1 MTGPGA
7 AADHLRDPFAVPS
20 GTTLRFALL
29 VLTTTVTVM
38 SFSSSRFAPVEK
50 GVERRFAAY
59 EACWERENATASGL
73 PSGKQP
79 IEEVCGAD
87 PRLVSLWVPLTAVLV
102 FWLLVLAVYWVLP
115 RWRIR
120 RRRYV
125 PLGDGQEDVL
135 RTLDELR
142 ARARTEPVSWY
153 AQPLDPRVSAL
164 AFGRWRRK
172 CVVLSGGLLALR
184 TRRPET
190 FESVV
195 LHELGHVRNRDVDIS
210 FLTIVAARFGL
221 PVLLITLPAGILW
234 ELLWSLGGAGALAQG
249 FANSLLALCLLVV
262 MPLSRRAVL
271 RSREFYADARA
282 WQWST
287 SPLALRALF
296 ERPDAPRRP
305 VRDLLRLHPTARSR
319 RAMFDD
325 TAPLF
330 RSGFWELC
338 AAGTVLGAL
347 YNDLSQMYVLNLALG
362 ERAAELV
369 VEALALGTTGV
380 LLGAAV
386 AFLTLRFD
394 EGFPGER
401 PRLLWPPVWG
411 LGCGLALGGGVANPG
426 TMFTLASTGQWGIG
440 FLPWA
445 ALLSVALFLA
455 ARWMSVALGPWRRAL
470 RRRRRAAPAWCALVA
485 VVGAAF
491 ACVLCWLMELMTAQA
506 LMSTILGPGTPE
518 LVSFVVGAG
527 VSATVRAP
535 YLLCAVVLAALVPL
549 VGQAL
554 APHAYAG
561 ARVELRRTLGSG
573 LRWGLALMAGLI
585 LLALTGNHPLGIVP
599 VAGTLILLAVLT
611 GRRPR
616 DTGLAY
622 AHVVSAC
629 ALAAALA
636 LIGSRAVA
644 ALFDCGTERCAALDP
659 SAASLDVTLGLVPVL
674 LVAACV
680 PSVRKGRTVREALRT
695 TVPPLPGD
703 GLGTL
708 SLVFGIAAIGLALF
722 LPFAFLLGVLAVVF
736 GLAGRAMAARGE
748 ARNPG
753 RALAGVLC
761 GAAGVVCALLL
772 VLIAP

>member
-1 MTGPGA
+1 MTGPRA

-38 SFSSSRFAPVEK
+38 AFSSSRFAPVEK

-125 PLGDGQEDVL
+125 PLGDGSAEVIRAL
-135 RTLDELR
+135 EALR
-142 ARARTEPVSWY
+142 ARGRTGPVSWY

-164 AFGRWRRK
+164 AFGRWRHK

-184 TRRPET
+184 TRQPET

-195 LHELGHVRNRDVDIS
+195 LHELGHIRNRDVDIS
-210 FLTIVAARFGL
+210 FITIVAARFGL
-221 PVLLITLPAGILW
+221 PVLLITLPAGIAW
-234 ELLWSLGGAGALAQG
+234 ELLWGLGGAGAMAQG
-249 FANSLLALCLLVV
+249 VANSLLPLCLLVV

-282 WQWST
+282 WQWSA

-296 ERPDAPRRP
+296 EAPDARRRP
-305 VRDLLRLHPTARSR
+305 VRDLLRVHPTARRR

-330 RSGFWELC
+330 RSGFWELF
-338 AAGTVLGAL
+338 AVGSVIGVLH
-347 YNDLSQMYVLNLALG
+347 NHLSQTYVLNLSLG
-362 ERAAELV
+362 ERAAHLV
-369 VEALALGTTGV
+369 EQALALGTTGV

-386 AFLTLRFD
+386 AFLALRHD

-401 PRLLWPPVWG
+401 PRLMWAPVWG
-411 LGCGLALGGGVANPG
+411 LGCGLALGGGVVNPG
-426 TMFTLASTGQWGIG
+426 TTFTLASTGQSGIG

-445 ALLSVALFLA
+445 VLLSLVLYLS
-455 ARWMSVALGPWRRAL
+455 ARWMSVALRPWRQAL
-470 RRRRRAAPAWCALVA
+470 RRRRRAAPAWCVLVA
-485 VVGAAF
+485 VVGAVF
-491 ACVLCWLMELMTAQA
+491 GCVLCWLMELMTAQA

-518 LVSFVVGAG
+518 PISFVLGAG
-527 VSATVRAP
+527 ADAAVRAP
-535 YLLCAVVLAALVPL
+535 YLLCAFVLAALVPL

-561 ARVELRRTLGSG
+561 ARSGLFRTLGSG
-573 LRWGLALMAGLI
+573 LRWGLLLTAGLV
-585 LLALTGNHPLGIVP
+585 LLAFAGAGPLGIVP
-599 VAGTLILLAVLT
+599 VTGTLILLAVRT

-616 DTGLAY
+616 DSGLAY
-622 AHVVSAC
+622 AHAVSAC
-629 ALAAALA
+629 GLAAVLAFVTSRLVLA
-636 LIGSRAVA
+636 L
-644 ALFDCGTERCAALDP
+644 LDCGTGRCAAPDP
-659 SAASLDVTLGLVPVL
+659 AAASLDITLSLVPVL

-680 PSVRKGRTVREALRT
+680 PSVRKGRTVRDAFRT
-695 TVPPLPGD
+695 AVPPLPGD
-703 GLGTL
+703 GLGTI
-708 SLVFGIAAIGLALF
+708 SMAFGIAAIVLVLLWPLALF
-722 LPFAFLLGVLAVVF
+722 LGTLAVAL

-753 RALAGVLC
+753 QALAGVVC
-761 GAAGVVCALLL
+761 GAAGAVLALLL
-772 VLIAP
+772 AFIT